1 MKRKLLPLA
10 SVLLGTILSACAVDG
25 GYAVRYGPPPPP
37 RYGMAGVAPGPGYVW
52 TDGFWESRAGSWS
65 WVGGRWVRPPR
76 PRAVWVPGSWSQT
89 HRGWTF
95 RRGYWR

>member
-10 SVLLGTILSACAVDG
+10 SVLLGTILSACAVNG
-25 GYAVRYGPPPPP
+25 GYVMRYGPASAAEIRNGRCGP
-37 RYGMAGVAPGPGYVW
+37 RPGLCLDRRILGPARRQLGL
-52 TDGFWESRAGSWS
+52 GRRPLGS
-65 WVGGRWVRPPR
+65 PAR
-76 PRAVWVPGSWSQT
+76 PRAVWVPGSWSQS